1 MEATGKKQLLF
12 VDDESNLLQGLQRML
27 RLQRDVWDMVFVS
40 SGREALQA
48 MKRKSFDMI
57 ITDMKM
63 PGMDGVELLTEVMRQ
78 FPETIRFI
86 LSGQMSNET
95 LVRTVGPCHLI
106 LKKPCD
112 TEYLIYSIEQAL
124 KLRHLLGDSHL
135 RAIISEIKSLPSL
148 PSLYLRLEEE
158 MRSPMCSIRNV
169 ADIISQDLPMS
180 AKLLHIINSP
190 YFGLCSQV
198 IDIVQAV
205 KILGLDTIKSLIFI
219 TQIFTSLQGDGPIS
233 DCMEALWRHS
243 LNVSS
248 FSRKMAQML
257 QLSTYEEDSV
267 FKSGLFHDIGK
278 IVLLTRLPEI
288 FIECIQKSEMDEI
301 PLFEAELTIM
311 GVSHAEVGAYLLGL
325 WGFSN
330 PVLEAVL
337 FHHRIAE
344 SGCRERNGV
353 PVVHI
358 ANILEHGVNAQ
369 NSLVS
374 VNQDLNIRFLQY
386 LSLYEYLAAFQEKCV
401 FKEVEGKLCKQVWR

>member
-1 MEATGKKQLLF
+1 MESTGKKHLLF
-12 VDDESNLLQGLQRML
+12 VDDEANILQGLQRML
-27 RLQRDVWDMVFVS
+27 RMRRDVWDMVFVS
-40 SGREALQA
+40 GGREALQA
-48 MKRKSFDMI
+48 MKQKSFDII

-63 PGMDGVELLTEVMRQ
+63 PEMDGVELLTEVMKQ
-78 FPETIRFI
+78 FPETVRFI
-86 LSGQMSNET
+86 LSGQMNNET
-95 LVRTVGPCHLI
+95 LVRIIGPCHLV

-135 RAIISEIKSLPSL
+135 RAIISELKSLPSL
-148 PSLYLRLEEE
+148 PALYLQLEEE
-158 MRSPMCSIRNV
+158 MRSPMCSVRNV
-169 ADIISQDLPMS
+169 ANIISQDLPMS

-198 IDIVQAV
+198 TDIAQAV

-233 DCMEALWRHS
+233 DCLEGLWRHS

-248 FSRKMAQML
+248 YSRKMAQML
-257 QLSTYEEDSV
+257 QLSTYEEDSA

-278 IVLLTRLPEI
+278 IILLTRLPEV
-288 FIECIQKSEMDEI
+288 FIECIHMSEMDGI
-301 PLFEAELTIM
+301 PLFEAEFRIM
-311 GVSHAEVGAYLLGL
+311 GASHAEVGAYLLGL

-353 PVVHI
+353 PIVHI
-358 ANILEHGVNAQ
+358 ANILEHRVNVQ

-374 VNQDLNIRFLQY
+374 VNQELNIKFLQY
-386 LSLYEYLAAFQEKCV
+386 LSLYERLSAFHDICVNQEVKR
-401 FKEVEGKLCKQVWR
+401 KLY